1 MKNLK
6 YYINSIIN
14 DKEKLT
20 ELYHSGLHVPMI
32 GNIEGC
38 KLEVEYISENLL
50 QFRFITNQNVD
61 NEPFELVLSK
71 SYFHVSY
78 DNDLVILDEINY
90 VRLDK

>member
-6 YYINSIIN
+6 YYINTIIN

-20 ELYHSGLHVPMI
+20 ELYHSGIHVPMI
-32 GNIEGC
+32 GTIEDC
-38 KLEVEYISENLL
+38 KLKVEYISENLL
-50 QFRFITNQNVD
+50 QFRFVKNQNAD
-61 NEPFELVLSK
+61 NKTFELVLSK
-71 SYFHVSY
+71 SFFYVSY